1 MRFPVQK
8 DSSKAAKNAKAGQCL
23 VCHCAGVHKPNDFA
37 YLNGG
42 GLRILN
48 KDNSV
53 MAPDLEGFL
62 SIGFHG
68 GHSETH
74 SNPDAR
80 LDIADNARFGQFELY
95 FCSTA
100 CLRKFFG
107 LCVDAL
113 EQELSRKTT
122 ANRRSSGRGDRTLGK
137 SKSRSAR
144 RLPKP

>member
-8 DSSKAAKNAKAGQCL
+8 DLSKAAKAGQCL
-23 VCHCAGVHKPNDFA
+23 VCRRAGAHEPNDFA

-42 GLRILN
+42 GLRMLN
-48 KDNSV
+48 KDSSV
-53 MAPDLEGFL
+53 VAPDLEGFL

-113 EQELSRKTT
+113 EQQLSRKTT
-122 ANRRSSGRGDRTLGK
+122 ANRRSSGRGDRTLKK

-144 RLPKP
+144 RLQNVRAR